1 MVIIAVP
8 VEQFI
13 TAVPVEQLAASKL
26 GGEMDWSSEFLVGI
40 TRNVPKTVD
49 ILS

>member
-13 TAVPVEQLAASKL
+13 TVVSVEQLAASKL

-40 TRNVPKTVD
+40 TTNVPKTVD